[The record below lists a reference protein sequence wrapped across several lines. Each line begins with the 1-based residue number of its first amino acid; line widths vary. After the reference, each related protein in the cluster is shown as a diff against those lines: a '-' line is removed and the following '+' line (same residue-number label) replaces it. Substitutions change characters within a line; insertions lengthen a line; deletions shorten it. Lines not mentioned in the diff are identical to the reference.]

1 MALGLPLA
9 LASCHGCGSGHPF
22 VPYSIDGEAPP
33 AVDAEVEAEVT
44 PVDAASFGDTRVLT
58 APPGATRWTLDGLPL
73 VAPEGKVF
81 ALGMTGD
88 FSGDGTKGAVVLV
101 HDAAG
106 PDLGEPWVYA
116 GSASGVLK
124 AARIATPPSPPLD
137 PSCSPTPRL
146 ARVGPHAALVELG
159 TVCAERASGGR
170 WIGIV
175 DVQGTPRLLAA
186 ATVSDPAGAPRLTV
200 DAESWDFD
208 KDGRDD
214 LLLRVTLDG
223 GGPPFEPGPK
233 VSAVVRWLDRA
244 TGLSRQADEPE
255 ASLHAL
261 ASSAMARAQKPKE
274 AASVPIL
281 VQQARALFV
290 AMCAEGR
297 APRLTRV
304 LGDHPI
310 ACGTSHALEELA
322 LAETRAYVTLGDSLR
337 AAAAL
342 DLVGGAPSTRTATR
356 IAEAKGWIER
366 IAAPLSAVTLR
377 AVLAVPESVRA
388 RPPAWGALAFEPT
401 GKLLVR
407 TPVGVVRVDPVQ
419 GDEADAPGVARWRSE
434 VLSTDGAQRF
444 LDVYDACDGFALRAT
459 LASTAGN
466 DVKDV
471 ALPLA
476 PRIGPR
482 CEGARG
488 IAVRA
493 LPVAWGPLGL
503 ETLAEGFPVLVLPDA
518 THAAPLDSP
527 VGGPVVPGAPRS
539 PDGKSLVVPTNEG
552 ILVTGARTRLLR
564 AKELDGGYSELYD
577 CVVSDDTTRVAC
589 IRGGRAFVGIWP

>member
-1 MALGLPLA
+1 
-9 LASCHGCGSGHPF
+9 
-22 VPYSIDGEAPP
+22 VPYSIDGETPP
-33 AVDAEVEAEVT
+33 AQDAEAEAAM
-44 PVDAASFGDTRVLT
+44 PLDAASFGDARVLT
-58 APPGATRWTLDGLPL
+58 APPGASRWTLDGLSL

-88 FSGDGTKGAVVLV
+88 WSGDATQGAVVVV
-101 HDAAG
+101 HDSTQ
-106 PDLGEPWVYA
+106 PDMGEAWVYR
-116 GSASGVLK
+116 GSTSGVESGVKVGAWPTL
-124 AARIATPPSPPLD
+124 PLD

-146 ARVGPHAALVELG
+146 ARIGPHAALVELAA
-159 TVCAERASGGR
+159 VCAERASGGR
-170 WIGIV
+170 WIGVV
-175 DVQGTPRLLAA
+175 DLKGTPRVLAA
-186 ATVSDPAGAPRLTV
+186 AMVSEPPEAPRLTV

-208 KDGRDD
+208 KDGLDD
-214 LLLRVTLDG
+214 LLLRVTLEG

-233 VSAVVRWLDRA
+233 VSAVVRWLDRP

-255 ASLHAL
+255 ASFHAL
-261 ASSAMARAQKPKE
+261 ASLAMAHAQKPKE

-281 VQQARALFV
+281 VRQARALFV

-297 APRLTRV
+297 APRLTHV

-322 LAETRAYVTLGDSLR
+322 LAETRAYVTLGDALR
-337 AAAAL
+337 ATAAL
-342 DLVGGAPSTRTATR
+342 DLAGGAPSTRTAAR
-356 IAEAKGWIER
+356 IAEAKGWIEKF
-366 IAAPLSAVTLR
+366 AMPLSAVTLR

-388 RPPAWGALAFEPT
+388 RPPAWGALAFEST

-419 GDEADAPGVARWRSE
+419 GDEADAAGVAKWRSE
-434 VLSTDGAQRF
+434 VLSSDGAQRF

-476 PRIGPR
+476 PKIGPR

-518 THAAPLDSP
+518 THAVPLDTP
-527 VGGPVVPGAPRS
+527 LGGPVVAGAPRS